1 MRETL
6 YVLPTCFQSKR
17 IRNLERPS
25 NFHSL
30 NSLIIAAAAAV
41 GATVSAA
48 AAAAA
53 AAALQAH
60 FKVSLR
66 TS

>member
-6 YVLPTCFQSKR
+6 SVLPTCFQSKR

-30 NSLIIAAAAAV
+30 NSLIIAAAAAAV
-41 GATVSAA
+41 GATVSA